1 MGSAIRLTHGIMDD
15 IYIHKISPSLNLLRR
30 PDLNEKGLEDNDEDN
45 DELTISIKEKGLLQ
59 PILVRPKQS
68 GFEIVAGNRRMSA
81 CKKLGL
87 KKIACHIIDVD
98 DKTAFEISLSENL
111 QRKNLS
117 TIEEAEAFKAYISD
131 FGYGGVSELASRIGK
146 SPSYITRRV
155 RLLNLH
161 PDIIDSI
168 ANTEINTSIAQELSY
183 VQNKSMQPRLAS
195 LVTRQRLSYRETRE
209 LLRNYQSDPSYTTHL
224 EDQEKT
230 ELIQDS
236 VEERKSAL
244 NKSIIILRIAADR
257 LVTII
262 EDIEK
267 DWFFK
272 EILMHHKNAIN
283 QQIDILIREKRKL
296 RYRLPSL

>member
-1 MGSAIRLTHGIMDD
+1 M
-15 IYIHKISPSLNLLRR
+15 IYIHKISPSVDLLRR
-30 PDLNEKGLEDNDEDN
+30 PDLNEKGLEGNEDN
-45 DELTISIKEKGLLQ
+45 DELTVSIKEKGLLQ

-68 GFEIVAGNRRMSA
+68 GFEIVAGNRRMLA
-81 CKKLGL
+81 CKKLGW

-98 DKTAFEISLSENL
+98 DKAAFEISLSENL

-117 TIEEAEAFKAYISD
+117 PIEEAEAFKAYVSD

-146 SPSYITRRV
+146 SPSYVTRRV

-161 PDIIDSI
+161 PDIIESI
-168 ANTEINTSIAQELSY
+168 ANTEIDTSIAQELSY
-183 VQNKSMQPRLAS
+183 VQDKSMQPKLAG
-195 LVTRQRLSYRETRE
+195 LVTGRGLSYRETRE
-209 LLRNYQSDPSYTTHL
+209 LLRSYQSGPVNTAHV
-224 EDQEKT
+224 EDLEKT

-236 VEERKSAL
+236 VEKRKSAL
-244 NKSIIILRIAADR
+244 NKSIIILRIATDR

-267 DWFFK
+267 DWLFK
-272 EILMHHKNAIN
+272 EILMHHKNAIT

-296 RYRLPSL
+296 RYRLPSP

>member
-1 MGSAIRLTHGIMDD
+1 MDD
-15 IYIHKISPSLNLLRR
+15 IYIHKINPSADLLRH
-30 PDLNEKGLEDNDEDN
+30 PDLNEKGREDNEDNDD
-45 DELTISIKEKGLLQ
+45 LTVSIKEKGLLQ
-59 PILVRPKQS
+59 PILVRPRKS
-68 GFEIVAGNRRMSA
+68 GFEIVAGNRRMRA
-81 CKKLGL
+81 CKKLGW

-117 TIEEAEAFKAYISD
+117 PIEEAEAFKTYITD
-131 FGYGGVSELASRIGK
+131 FGYGGVSELAFRIGK

-168 ANTEINTSIAQELSY
+168 ANTAINTSIAQELSY
-183 VQNKSMQPRLAS
+183 VQNKSVQPKLAT
-195 LVTRQRLSYRETRE
+195 LVTKQGLSYRETRE
-209 LLRNYQSDPSYTTHL
+209 LLKNYQNDPLNTIQLKDKEITG
-224 EDQEKT
+224 
-230 ELIQDS
+230 LILDS
-236 VEERKSAL
+236 VEKRKSAL
-244 NKSIIILRIAADR
+244 NKSIIVLRIAADR

-262 EDIEK
+262 EDMEK

-272 EILMHHKNAIN
+272 EILMHHKNTIN

-296 RYRLPSL
+296 KYRLPSS

>member
-1 MGSAIRLTHGIMDD
+1 MSSAIHLTRGIIDD
-15 IYIHKISPSLNLLRR
+15 IYIHKISPSLDLLRR
-30 PDLNEKGLEDNDEDN
+30 PDSNEKGSEGKDEDN
-45 DELTISIKEKGLLQ
+45 DELTVSIKEKGLLQ

-68 GFEIVAGNRRMSA
+68 GFEIVAGNRRMFA
-81 CKKLGL
+81 CKKLGW

-98 DKTAFEISLSENL
+98 DKAAFEISLSENL

-117 TIEEAEAFKAYISD
+117 PIEEAEAFKAYVSD

-161 PDIIDSI
+161 PDIIESI

-183 VQNKSMQPRLAS
+183 VQNKSMQPKLAG
-195 LVTRQRLSYRETRE
+195 LVTGQGLSYRETRE
-209 LLRNYQSDPSYTTHL
+209 LLRNYQSAPVNTAYMEDP
-224 EDQEKT
+224 EKT
-230 ELIQDS
+230 ELIQDG
-236 VEERKSAL
+236 VEKRKSAL

-267 DWFFK
+267 DWLFK
-272 EILMHHKNAIN
+272 EILMHHKNAIT

-296 RYRLPSL
+296 RYRLPSP